1 MECEEANGSKPS
13 YPVIYDVAKHPA
25 SLKYNAFL
33 AGDHAYAKITNEDLT
48 DGSSCV
54 VVKESFGNAFVP
66 FLVDHYQTVYVI
78 DYRYWNED
86 LVKFVKKKQ
95 ADDLIFV
102 NNLSMIRSDY
112 LTGRLAQLINK

>member
-1 MECEEANGSKPS
+1 MRK
-13 YPVIYDVAKHPA
+13 
-25 SLKYNAFL
+25 F
-33 AGDHAYAKITNEDLT
+33 TNEDLT

-78 DYRYWNED
+78 DYRYWDQD
-86 LVKFVKKKQ
+86 LISFVEKKQ